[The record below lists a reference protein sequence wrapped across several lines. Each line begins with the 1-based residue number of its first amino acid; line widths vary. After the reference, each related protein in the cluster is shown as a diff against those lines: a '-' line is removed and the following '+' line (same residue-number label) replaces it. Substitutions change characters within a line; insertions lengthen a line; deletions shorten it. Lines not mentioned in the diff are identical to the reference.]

1 MSNRKRKLFLGAKIR
16 RFRETQKLTQA
27 SLATQLE
34 ISPSYLNQIENDQ
47 RPLTVPVLLKL
58 GSIFNVDLAAFSE
71 EEDDRLISELSESL
85 QDPVFKAAQV
95 DLQDLK
101 VIVNQAP
108 DFARNYLVLYRSY
121 LQAIQNYAG
130 LAQDMTGDEAVR
142 TIEGP
147 QFPYEEVREFFHDS
161 SNYFDGLDHAAETL
175 FDKAGLS
182 FGGGVGQLIDYLEA
196 EHKVAVI
203 LDAEDERLRHYTPN
217 SKTLTLSKLLSGR
230 QRVFQIAHQ
239 ICLLEQRDALD
250 RMIGDAGFASPASAG
265 LCRVG
270 LANYFAG
277 ALLMPYQ
284 GFLEKARQERYDIE
298 RLQIIFNVS
307 FEQICHR
314 LSTLQRPGA
323 TGIPFYFLRVD
334 AAGNISKRQSAS
346 SFHFARVGGACPL
359 WNVHEAFAQPGKILR
374 QVAQMPD
381 GKSYFCIAR
390 TVSRSEGGYL
400 VPQKNFAVALGC
412 EIQHAPKLIYAV
424 GIDLSDK
431 EAAVPIG
438 VSCRVCERPN
448 CSQRAFPPIGKVIQ
462 VNENEREFLP
472 YRFSTE

>member
-1 MSNRKRKLFLGAKIR
+1 MSKRKRKLFLGAKIR
-16 RFRETQKLTQA
+16 RFRDAQKLTQA
-27 SLATQLE
+27 GLAAQLE

-47 RPLTVPVLLKL
+47 RPLTVPVLIKL
-58 GSIFNVDLAAFSE
+58 GSIFNVDLASFSE
-71 EEDDRLISELSESL
+71 EEDDRLIGELSESL
-85 QDPVFKAAQV
+85 QDPIFKASQV
-95 DLQDLK
+95 NLQDLK
-101 VIVNQAP
+101 AIVNQAP
-108 DFARNYLVLYRSY
+108 DFARSYLVLYRSY
-121 LQAIQNYAG
+121 LQAVQNYAG
-130 LAQDMTGDEAVR
+130 LAHDMTADEAVR

-147 QFPYEEVREFFHDS
+147 QFPYEEVRDFFHDE
-161 SNYFDGLDHAAETL
+161 SNYFDELDQSAEAL
-175 FDKAGLS
+175 FEQAGLS
-182 FGGGVGQLIDYLEA
+182 FGGGEGQLIDYLDRA
-196 EHKVAVI
+196 HGVGVM
-203 LDAEDERLRHYTPN
+203 LDVEDERLRQFTPTTQ
-217 SKTLTLSKLLSGR
+217 TLSLSKLLSVR

-239 ICLLEQRDALD
+239 ICLLEQKDTLD
-250 RMIGDAGFASPASAG
+250 RIIAGAGFASPASAG

-284 GFLEKARQERYDIE
+284 GFLQQAQRERYDIE

-307 FEQICHR
+307 FEQVCHR

-323 TGIPFYFLRVD
+323 SGIPFYFLRVD

-412 EIQHAPKLIYAV
+412 EIQHAAKLIYSV
-424 GIDLSDK
+424 GVDLADK

-448 CSQRAFPPIGKVIQ
+448 CPQRAFPPIGKAIQ

-472 YRFSTE
+472 YRFSS